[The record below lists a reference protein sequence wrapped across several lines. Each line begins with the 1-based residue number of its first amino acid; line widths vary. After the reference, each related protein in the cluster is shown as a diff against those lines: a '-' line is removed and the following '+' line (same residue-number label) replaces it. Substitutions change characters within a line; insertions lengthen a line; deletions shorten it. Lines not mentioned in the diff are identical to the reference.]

1 MTPQRARHLEQEI
14 RLLALE
20 LGTSG
25 ELRSVR
31 RSPSSALC
39 APFELT
45 IDCRLVG
52 DIHFQAPRRFWTQTI
67 FAPSYAYLFT
77 DPQLSANPALGVFHS
92 AELPYLFGNVSTVAP
107 PKVANLS
114 RAMLDYW
121 ISFAVSL
128 TPNDGKGTSS
138 AL

>member
-1 MTPQRARHLEQEI
+1 M
-14 RLLALE
+14 
-20 LGTSG
+20 GY
-25 ELRSVR
+25 
-31 RSPSSALC
+31 
-39 APFELT
+39 
-45 IDCRLVG
+45 CRLVG
-52 DIHFQAPRRFWTQTI
+52 DVHFQAPRRFWTQTLS
-67 FAPSYAYLFT
+67 APSYAYLFT
-77 DPQLSANPALGVFHS
+77 DPQPSANPALGVLHT
-92 AELPYLFGNVSTVAP
+92 AELPYLFGNVSTAAP